1 MPDHSLIGRATP
13 RIDGRLKV
21 TGAARYGA
29 DAEIANPAFAYLVT
43 SRIARGRIARLD
55 DTATRAVSGVLDVLT
70 HRTVTG
76 QIKAG
81 KFFAAGGYVGSTIL
95 PLGSERVFHAG
106 QIVAVV
112 VADSFEAAREGAH
125 RLVIDYAEEPPAA
138 GFDSV

>member
-13 RIDGRLKV
+13 RVDGRLKV

-43 SRIARGRIARLD
+43 SRIARGRITRID
-55 DTATRAVSGVLDVLT
+55 DAPTRAVSGVLDVLT

-81 KFFAAGGYVGSTIL
+81 KFFAAGGYVGPTIL
-95 PLGSERVFHAG
+95 PLRSQRGFPSGPILAL
-106 QIVAVV
+106 V
-112 VADSFEAAREGAH
+112 VAG
-125 RLVIDYAEEPPAA
+125 
-138 GFDSV
+138 

>member
-13 RIDGRLKV
+13 RVDGRLKV

-43 SRIARGRIARLD
+43 SRIARGRITRID
-55 DTATRAVSGVLDVLT
+55 DAPTRAVSGVLDVLT

-81 KFFAAGGYVGSTIL
+81 KFFAPRGYLGPPHL
-95 PLGSERVFHAG
+95 PPRF
-106 QIVAVV
+106 
-112 VADSFEAAREGAH
+112 RGACPL
-125 RLVIDYAEEPPAA
+125 RPNPPLCGAP
-138 GFDSV
+138 